1 MENFGVV
8 VIKGGFKMNGR
19 GFGGRG
25 PRRGGFGGGGRSFG
39 GPRFDRS
46 SNEPKPVNV
55 GEEYDVEISEVGSRG
70 DGIARVK
77 NFVVFVADSKQN
89 EKVRIKIKEVRE
101 RFAIGEKIGPAQ
113 GEVASSE
120 KEAEGTTEAAP
131 AEAEVKAEVVASE
144 ETESET
150 EEAKEETEEEEE
162 E

>member
-1 MENFGVV
+1 
-8 VIKGGFKMNGR
+8 MNGR
-19 GFGGRG
+19 GYGGRG
-25 PRRGGFGGGGRSFG
+25 PRRGGFGGRGRSFG
-39 GPRFDRS
+39 GPRFDRFS
-46 SNEPKPVNV
+46 DEPKPVNV

-120 KEAEGTTEAAP
+120 KTEATTEAP
-131 AEAEVKAEVVASE
+131 AETEVEAVVAASE
-144 ETESET
+144 KTESET
-150 EEAKEETEEEEE
+150 EEAKEETEEEEDE